1 MFKRKV
7 RVVTI
12 SLNKEGAACYIPQE
26 KVLWRW
32 RNCTVRGFDKVSG
45 VRVSLPVIFDKYQDA
60 VDFLFAKDEG

>member
-12 SLNKEGAACYIPQE
+12 SLDKEGTACYIPQE

-32 RNCTVRGFDKVSG
+32 KNCVIKGFDKNSRIKVD
-45 VRVSLPVIFDKYQDA
+45 LPVIFNKYQNA
-60 VDFLFAKDEG
+60 VDFLNAKDEG